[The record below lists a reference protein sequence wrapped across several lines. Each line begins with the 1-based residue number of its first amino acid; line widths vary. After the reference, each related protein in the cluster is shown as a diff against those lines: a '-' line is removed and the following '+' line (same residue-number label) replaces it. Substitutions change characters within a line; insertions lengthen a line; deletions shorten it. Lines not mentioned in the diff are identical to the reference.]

1 MYEYE
6 IKVQKVI
13 DGDTIDVLFDV
24 GFSMFREERVR
35 LAGIDTPETATKDKR
50 EKAFGTEA
58 KVFVG
63 EWLRGKKNL
72 RAKTTK
78 DDKSGRILAHIYD
91 EEGKCLNEEMVA
103 RGYAWK
109 YDGTTKTKD
118 LNVLLEQRR
127 VAQEKG

>member
-24 GFSMFREERVR
+24 GFNMFREERIR
-35 LAGIDTPETATKDKR
+35 LAGIDTPETASKDKR
-50 EKAFGTEA
+50 EKSMGIEA
-58 KVFVG
+58 KVFVA

-78 DDKSGRILAHIYD
+78 DDKYGRILAHIYD
-91 EEGKCLNEEMVA
+91 EEGKCLNEEIVA
-103 RGYAWK
+103 KGYAWR
-109 YDGTTKTKD
+109 YDGTTKVKD
-118 LNVLLEQRR
+118 YDALLEQRGI
-127 VAQEKG
+127 AQEQR

>member
-24 GFSMFREERVR
+24 GFNMFREERVR
-35 LAGIDTPETATKDKR
+35 LAGIDAPETLTKDKR
-50 EKAFGTEA
+50 EKSMGNEA

-63 EWLRGKKNL
+63 EWLRGKKSL

-78 DDKSGRILAHIYD
+78 DDKYGRILAHIYD
-91 EEGKCLNEEMVA
+91 DQGKCLNEDIVA
-103 RGYAWK
+103 NGYAWS
-109 YDGTTKTKD
+109 YDGTTKVKNFD
-118 LNVLLEQRR
+118 ALLEQRR
-127 VAQEKG
+127 IAQEKG